1 MNRKYKLKSSKE
13 ISLLFKEGKF
23 LFTGNLKLVYK
34 LVPEIEQNICQIA
47 ISVPKRN
54 FKKAVDRNK
63 IKRQIRSVFSN
74 RISDFLQK
82 LNYFNLKF
90 IIIYNSKE
98 NLSFS
103 EIEFQIIKILN
114 ILEKEITKAFEFKK
128 TENILQA

>member
-1 MNRKYKLKSSKE
+1 LNRKYKLKSSKE